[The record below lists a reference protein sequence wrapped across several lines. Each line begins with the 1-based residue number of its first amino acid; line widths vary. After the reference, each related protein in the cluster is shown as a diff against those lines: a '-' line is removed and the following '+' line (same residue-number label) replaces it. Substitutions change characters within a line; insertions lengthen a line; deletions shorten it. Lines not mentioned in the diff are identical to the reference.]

1 MLNEGTAMVE
11 RAFDGLYWP
20 AILVAGVGTFVLG
33 GVWYQALFGRLWV
46 RLHGYTE
53 AQQAEIRAKRP
64 PGLFFG
70 GMILGYTALACGV
83 AVVAGVAGASS
94 VTDALALG
102 VLLWL
107 VMVLGSGFT
116 TWLARGDH
124 LGTLL
129 IDSAYQLVFSIG
141 MSLIVV
147 LWTHRNPVE

>member
-1 MLNEGTAMVE
+1 MIE

-20 AILVAGVGTFVLG
+20 AVVIAGVGTFLLG
-33 GVWYQALFGRLWV
+33 GVWYQALFGKLWV

-70 GMILGYTALACGV
+70 GMIAGYTALALVV
-83 AVVAGVAGASS
+83 AVIAGIAGASS
-94 VTDALALG
+94 ATDAIALG
-102 VLLWL
+102 ALLWL
-107 VMVLGSGFT
+107 VLTLGSGFT

-129 IDSAYQLVFSIG
+129 IDAAYQLVFSVG

-147 LWTHRNPVE
+147 LWTNRTPVE

>member
-1 MLNEGTAMVE
+1 MIE

-20 AILVAGVGTFVLG
+20 AIIVAGVATFMLG
-33 GVWYQALFGRLWV
+33 GVWYQALFGKLWV

-70 GMILGYTALACGV
+70 GMIAGYTALALVV
-83 AVVAGVAGASS
+83 AVIAGIAGASS
-94 VTDALALG
+94 ATDAIALG
-102 VLLWL
+102 ALLWL
-107 VMVLGSGFT
+107 VLTLGSGFT

-129 IDSAYQLVFSIG
+129 IDAAYQLVFSVG

-147 LWTHRNPVE
+147 LWTNRTPVE